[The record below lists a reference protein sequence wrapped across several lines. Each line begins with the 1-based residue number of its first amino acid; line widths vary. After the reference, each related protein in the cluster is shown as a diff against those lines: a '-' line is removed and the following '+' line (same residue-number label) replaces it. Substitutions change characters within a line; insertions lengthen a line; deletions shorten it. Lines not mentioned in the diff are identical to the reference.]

1 MRGPNRIQFAVNK
14 KSQWLQGGK
23 LFESYG
29 AKHGCGGRPVTRLLN
44 WSEWESD
51 VLGVGTTAIDIQRT
65 KSSGRVMG
73 WIWKLQQRYKRTPCA
88 SVVHPD
94 ARLGPN
100 RRQKTFGA
108 GVRNC
113 LVNPVSLF
121 LVTAPTLKAN
131 CGPAPTSI

>member
-1 MRGPNRIQFAVNK
+1 MAARWK
-14 KSQWLQGGK
+14 T
-23 LFESYG
+23 ESYG

-44 WSEWESD
+44 WPKWESD

-94 ARLGPN
+94 AWLGPN

-113 LVNPVSLF
+113 LVNPCFPVSGDCSNTEGKLWPSSNKHIRLQGVHF
-121 LVTAPTLKAN
+121 V
-131 CGPAPTSI
+131 